1 MPINR
6 RQFLFIFSSIAF
18 FRVPLIDA
26 QSKYSATVAV
36 LRRAHINEIQA
47 HLNYLSYAEKAKLE
61 NYPGLAY
68 FFYSF
73 ALAESVHARNF
84 NRILSALGVQS
95 WEPPKPVVKV
105 FSSKVNLKSALEF
118 EMLDIDR
125 RYPQFVEEAKPEAHG
140 GALENLNYAW
150 DTEKQHRD
158 LIQKMQS
165 GTGIFFGV
173 IASLSAVAIAL
184 IVAAFSKTEK
194 EAFLWGNIIAIPI
207 IFLSGIFF
215 PLPEITLFNFGDT
228 PFTIFDLQPTT
239 HAHRAFLQ
247 VFLYGAGI
255 GDLLYELTMLLA
267 VTALYFGIGVILYRR
282 FHLKMR

>member
-173 IASLSAVAIAL
+173 LAKKMEQPSLKFFICQTCGSTVQELPNQVCPICNSL
-184 IVAAFSKTEK
+184 VSVYKEMEK
-194 EAFLWGNIIAIPI
+194 
-207 IFLSGIFF
+207 
-215 PLPEITLFNFGDT
+215 
-228 PFTIFDLQPTT
+228 Q
-239 HAHRAFLQ
+239 
-247 VFLYGAGI
+247 
-255 GDLLYELTMLLA
+255 
-267 VTALYFGIGVILYRR
+267 
-282 FHLKMR
+282 K